1 MKEEQLLCVRILID
15 VVELIVLIK
24 SYMIVIKVSEVSSVH
39 KGNHTNKLKMKSNRW
54 GRKDGT
60 LQENIPIIV
69 KNH

>member
-1 MKEEQLLCVRILID
+1 
-15 VVELIVLIK
+15 
-24 SYMIVIKVSEVSSVH
+24 MIVIKVSEVSSVH